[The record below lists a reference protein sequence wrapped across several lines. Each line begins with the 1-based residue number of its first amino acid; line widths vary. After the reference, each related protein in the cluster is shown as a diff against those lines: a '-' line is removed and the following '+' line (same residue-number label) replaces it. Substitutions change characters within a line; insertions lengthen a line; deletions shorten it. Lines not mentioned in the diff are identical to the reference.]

1 MGDQLVL
8 LHLQGRRGRTLA
20 TLQGTGWAEGCS
32 WRIFVCTGR
41 TQMVQICTSS
51 KWPAFNWLRQRG
63 RALRPASASLPNL
76 EGGSP
81 TGTAPSA
88 GRAECIQDA
97 VSCCSRCLVGVN
109 SLYCCRCLAASKPR
123 LCMCWMALSAGRRSP
138 MQHCSQSIAK
148 GLNACP
154 LLQCNLDIGAS
165 RTCCYR
171 LQPGGICNFIHV
183 GSILGRLA
191 DKVTSFIVA
200 RNSAEHMLQG
210 ASFECVQN
218 GMPCFGDPS
227 HKAGSILEFYQSGH
241 CNSA

>member
-1 MGDQLVL
+1 
-8 LHLQGRRGRTLA
+8 
-20 TLQGTGWAEGCS
+20 
-32 WRIFVCTGR
+32 
-41 TQMVQICTSS
+41 
-51 KWPAFNWLRQRG
+51 
-63 RALRPASASLPNL
+63 
-76 EGGSP
+76 
-81 TGTAPSA
+81 
-88 GRAECIQDA
+88 
-97 VSCCSRCLVGVN
+97 
-109 SLYCCRCLAASKPR
+109 
-123 LCMCWMALSAGRRSP
+123 

-210 ASFECVQN
+210 ASFECVQT